1 MSPPLG
7 GEATVS
13 GVGAIL
19 KEMWLDLSLRPVQRS
34 RDLLREVFLL
44 LLGLGERVLGEILES
59 EDLDCLD
66 FDEGVL
72 IDGLI
77 SSIWLESFLS
87 LFLEG
92 LKSLS
97 FPGD

>member
-1 MSPPLG
+1 M
-7 GEATVS
+7 
-13 GVGAIL
+13 
-19 KEMWLDLSLRPVQRS
+19 
-34 RDLLREVFLL
+34 FLFL
-44 LLGLGERVLGEILES
+44 VGLGERVLGEILES

-66 FDEGVL
+66 FDGGVL

-77 SSIWLESFLS
+77 LSKWLESFLS